1 MFASFLL
8 FYYQWDLGGKC
19 SWESLMLDSHSEG
32 DVVLKFQGEKS
43 KIMNNFLC
51 FHCVYADLCNISG
64 EGSVIVSGMR
74 FSSLISFF
82 GFIGI
87 LAWQTVPRIEF
98 SGLSRVKI
106 HLKIRIKYNILW
118 WQIQYMIRC
127 HLLHRREELKPVSL
141 CKSSLPPSL
150 LFWIFLLKT

>member
-106 HLKIRIKYNILW
+106 HLKIRIKYHILW
-118 WQIQYMIRC
+118 WQNTVHDKMSFITQEGGAKTC
-127 HLLHRREELKPVSL
+127 FVVQKLT
-141 CKSSLPPSL
+141 SS
-150 LFWIFLLKT
+150 